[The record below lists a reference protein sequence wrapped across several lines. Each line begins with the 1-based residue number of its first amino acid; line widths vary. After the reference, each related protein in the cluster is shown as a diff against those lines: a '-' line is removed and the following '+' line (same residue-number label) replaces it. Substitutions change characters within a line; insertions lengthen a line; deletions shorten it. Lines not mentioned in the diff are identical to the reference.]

1 MNMEV
6 DHLITRQ
13 YQNIISEQN
22 NKIIELQKNI
32 QFLATQLEMKLVY
45 LIYIFQKEEQ
55 QRDINMDN
63 LDKALQEIQKMKT
76 EIKNSKSKYQKQYH

>member
-32 QFLATQLEMKLVY
+32 QFLATRLEMKLVY

>member
-45 LIYIFQKEEQ
+45 LIYSFRK
-55 QRDINMDN
+55 
-63 LDKALQEIQKMKT
+63 
-76 EIKNSKSKYQKQYH
+76 KNNRET